1 MRGLH
6 PAAHGI
12 VACALLII
20 AGMAQATTYTV
31 RELPVEAPPSKD
43 PYQTARSIDAQGHVL
58 VNVQVVRKQTYFFM
72 SERCRLQ
79 LCRQLTPRAHSNDR
93 AETTLWFSMN
103 DAGSTAGQVWTG
115 DVGWAARRIPGQGV
129 TYLIPGIGYDVNLDN
144 TAVGATDDVHPFLY
158 DTSLHLLPTPSG
170 GKGRAYAINDHGV
183 VAGEFY
189 LGNGDIHPFI
199 YENGVSTDLTPDAP
213 RYVDGGAAD
222 INNAGVAVG
231 CTETKAGGPAQAVR
245 FERGR
250 VIPLGSLIAG
260 TRAGTCAVAIN
271 ESGRL
276 VVGNGDVDPLDATK
290 RHGFVHDDS
299 GLHDLND
306 LLRPVDAMRYMIYGA
321 MDVNDAGQIA
331 AEAVRL
337 SDGAWLAVRLDPAP

>member
-1 MRGLH
+1 MRGFHL
-6 PAAHGI
+6 AARGI
-12 VACALLII
+12 VACALAAIT
-20 AGMAQATTYTV
+20 GMAHAATYAV

-43 PYQTARSIDAQGHVL
+43 PYQTARSIDAEGRVL
-58 VNVQVVRKQTYFFM
+58 VNVQVVRKQTYYFM

-79 LCRQLTPRAHSNDR
+79 HCRQLTPRTHSNDR

-103 DAGSTAGQVWTG
+103 DAGSTAGQVWIG

-158 DTSLHLLPTPSG
+158 DTSLHMLPTPSG
-170 GKGRAYAINDHGV
+170 GKGRAYAINDRGV
-183 VAGEFY
+183 VTGEFY

-213 RYVDGGAAD
+213 KYVDGGAAD

-250 VIPLGSLIAG
+250 VIPLGSLVAD
-260 TRAGTCAVAIN
+260 TRAGTCARAIN

-276 VVGNGDVDPLDATK
+276 VVGDGDIDPLNATL
-290 RHGFVHDDS
+290 RHGFVYDDS

-306 LLRPVDAMRYMIYGA
+306 LLRPADAARYMIYGA
-321 MDVNDAGQIA
+321 MGVNDAGQIS